1 MTVSRV
7 VKAGRIVKER
17 AITDGGVGVALGVA
31 KKRQYSSGCVF
42 ETCGLVEKRCR
53 AYGCVLRS
61 LTRTLVSD
69 VEKERPCADGGVVAA
84 VALAR
89 RVRSS

>member
-31 KKRQYSSGCVF
+31 KKRQYSSGCVV
-42 ETCGLVEKRCR
+42 ETCGLVDEALACLWL
-53 AYGCVLRS
+53 CLRS
-61 LTRTLVSD
+61 LTRLWSPMLKRSVPAPT
-69 VEKERPCADGGVVAA
+69 A
-84 VALAR
+84 VL
-89 RVRSS
+89 